1 MTKKIKTIIILII
14 GAVFLTGCAGQKQN
28 TNKIKI
34 GVVGTVEEKVWKYV
48 KDEVAKSGI
57 ELEVVVASDYN
68 TLNESLNN
76 GDIQLNAFQHTAFL
90 KQSVKKNGYQLAPIG
105 TTFIAPLALYSNKV
119 KTVADIKT
127 GGVVTLPNDPTNQG
141 RALYLLKAAG
151 LIDLK
156 DGVDFPTPEDIT
168 TNNKNLTFKPLDA
181 ATIPPTLQDVEV
193 AVINN
198 GIAVDAGLKLNKD
211 AIFVED
217 SKSANVKPYINLI
230 VAKESEKNNESYQ
243 KIVEVFQKDAKVA
256 ELLKEDQLIPAFVA
270 ISETGF

>member
-1 MTKKIKTIIILII
+1 MTKKIKAIIIFII
-14 GAVFLTGCAGQKQN
+14 GAVILTGCAGQKQN
-28 TNKIKI
+28 TKTIKI

-90 KQSVKKNGYQLAPIG
+90 KQSIQKNNYQITPIG
-105 TTFIAPLALYSNKV
+105 TTFIAPLAIYSNKI
-119 KTVADIKT
+119 KSISDIKE
-127 GGVVTLPNDPTNQG
+127 GGTVTLPNDPTNQG

-151 LIDLK
+151 VIDLK
-156 DGVDFPTPEDIT
+156 AGIDFPTPEDIT
-168 TNNKNLTFKPLDA
+168 TNNKNLVFKPLDA

-198 GIAVDAGLKLNKD
+198 GIAVDAGLKLDKD

-230 VAKESEKNNESYQ
+230 VVKESEKNNEHYK
-243 KIVEVFQKDAKVA
+243 KIIDVFQKDAKVA
-256 ELLKEDQLIPAFVA
+256 ELLKEHQLIPTFVSV
-270 ISETGF
+270 SETGF